1 MTGLSEDGAGALGV
15 GEDKAALIALNKE
28 DGRIAW
34 AFGLESRS
42 ESSPVAIYDKEGNGW
57 IVQCEQAGIVHL
69 LDGLTGGIYDSIVLS
84 EGVIEASPAVYDN
97 YVVVGT
103 SHAMHIEE
111 HVPPYFG
118 IITVEFVGDEAD
130 LYILRRPAKSP
141 EFDIALKLQILWRPE
156 LNRLLDLNCLP
167 AYRQKSKAYIRKVL
181 LDRVMP
187 NTLNSQISEM
197 LFERDYST
205 IEEQMESARKRVS
218 GRRKGGRKWH

>member
-1 MTGLSEDGAGALGV
+1 MVAHDIDIREPLFDFLEKKYGKIRIIEEKMMGRSRADVVMVIEGAV
-15 GEDKAALIALNKE
+15 V
-28 DGRIAW
+28 
-34 AFGLESRS
+34 GLEIKSDADTYARLARQVRDYSR
-42 ESSPVAIYDKEGNGW
+42 YFD
-57 IVQCEQAGIVHL
+57 
-69 LDGLTGGIYDSIVLS
+69 Y
-84 EGVIEASPAVYDN
+84 N

-130 LYILRRPAKSP
+130 FYTLRRPAKSP

-181 LDRVMP
+181 LDRVMQ
-187 NTLNSQISEM
+187 NTLNSQISEI

-205 IEEQMESARKRVS
+205 IDEQIETARKQVS
-218 GRRKGGRKWH
+218 GRRKGGRKWR